1 MLLLRELTVQTDCG
15 LIKGMEENGALAWKG
30 IPYAQPPVRFS
41 APQPVEKWS
50 GVRDGTRF
58 GPSCPQE
65 NEKRAPMAE
74 DCLYLNIWS
83 PDTEG
88 ARPVMFFIHGGSFA
102 GGSASEPAYNG
113 ANLAQK
119 EDVVVVTV
127 NYRVGILGFLDFS
140 FLDEAFRPNCGLL
153 DILEALRWVGR
164 NAKTFGG
171 DPGNITVFGQ
181 SAGGTLTSVLPT
193 LPAAEGL
200 FSKIIVM
207 SGGPTLLQGKEEGQR
222 TARAFLALSGI
233 EGADGLRHI
242 PAEALPEL
250 QRSFVAQYGLGA
262 GTFRISVDEDVVP
275 DYPIPGVKNRTVR
288 IPMLIGT
295 TREEMSF
302 LLIKPVAKAL
312 DVDGIMQA
320 GVGHETPECVE
331 RIPRVYERLYGK
343 KRGQALMFSDM
354 VFRMGNV
361 WYVQEYSRQCDVWMY
376 RFDYE
381 TAAMRV
387 SGLHSFHSSDIPFVF
402 GNFREGMG
410 KLMFL
415 FSPSLKR
422 ARRLSRE
429 IQHDFAEFART
440 GRAKWEKCGEGRIP
454 AKCYNSKCG
463 VYPAVEAE
471 IVRQY
476 EGTHFQKTSFSSCRE
491 N

>member
-1 MLLLRELTVQTDCG
+1 MRRL
-15 LIKGMEENGALAWKG
+15 
-30 IPYAQPPVRFS
+30 S
-41 APQPVEKWS
+41 
-50 GVRDGTRF
+50 
-58 GPSCPQE
+58 
-65 NEKRAPMAE
+65 
-74 DCLYLNIWS
+74 
-83 PDTEG
+83 
-88 ARPVMFFIHGGSFA
+88 
-102 GGSASEPAYNG
+102 
-113 ANLAQK
+113 
-119 EDVVVVTV
+119 
-127 NYRVGILGFLDFS
+127 
-140 FLDEAFRPNCGLL
+140 
-153 DILEALRWVGR
+153 
-164 NAKTFGG
+164 GG

-331 RIPRVYERLYGK
+331 RMPPRCRSGSMEKNGDRHLCFPIWCSAWGTS
-343 KRGQALMFSDM
+343 G
-354 VFRMGNV
+354 
-361 WYVQEYSRQCDVWMY
+361 MY
-376 RFDYE
+376 RN
-381 TAAMRV
+381 TAASAMYGCTVSIMRLRRCM
-387 SGLHSFHSSDIPFVF
+387 GQRAPFVPF
-402 GNFREGMG
+402 ERHPLCVRKFPGGNG
-410 KLMFL
+410 KTDVFCC
-415 FSPSLKR
+415 SPSLKR

-454 AKCYNSKCG
+454 PKCYNSKCG